1 MRKYVLPAVCA
12 AVLATGVVLPAYGDV
27 VAARTLR
34 IGTVLVETDL
44 ELSDEASATA
54 RDGMIGKET
63 KRAIY
68 AGRQIAAEDLGPV
81 TVVHRNDVIRLLFS
95 SKGLGL
101 RTEGRA
107 LDAGGVG
114 EVISVMNLDTR
125 IVIQATVLGPNRAG
139 VFR

>member
-12 AVLATGVVLPAYGDV
+12 AFLATGVILPAYGDV

-81 TVVHRNDVIRLLFS
+81 TVVRRNDVIRVALFVERTRAEDGRDGRWMPAESVRS
-95 SKGLGL
+95 S
-101 RTEGRA
+101 R
-107 LDAGGVG
+107 
-114 EVISVMNLDTR
+114 
-125 IVIQATVLGPNRAG
+125 
-139 VFR
+139 

>member
-1 MRKYVLPAVCA
+1 MLKGFLSAICTTA
-12 AVLATGVVLPAYGDV
+12 LATGVSVPAFSDV

-34 IGTVLVETDL
+34 VGTVLVETDL
-44 ELSDEASATA
+44 GLSDEESAKA
-54 RDGMIGKET
+54 RDDMIGKET

-68 AGRQIAAEDLGPV
+68 AGRQIVAEDLGPV
-81 TVVHRNDVIRLLFS
+81 TVVHRNDVIKLLYS

-101 RTEGRA
+101 RTEARA